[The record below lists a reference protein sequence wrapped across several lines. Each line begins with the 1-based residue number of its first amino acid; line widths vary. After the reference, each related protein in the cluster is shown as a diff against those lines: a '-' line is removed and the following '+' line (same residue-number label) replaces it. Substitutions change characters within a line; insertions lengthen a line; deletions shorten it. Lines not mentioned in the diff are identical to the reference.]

1 MTVNFFPFKQI
12 NLINNYTILNTKL
25 DQKKCL
31 IKNLGK
37 KVYEIPIPN
46 SGDPNCHQKKVKQ

>member
-37 KVYEIPIPN
+37 
-46 SGDPNCHQKKVKQ
+46 